1 MATTWIVSCDSSR
14 ARVLQVTG
22 RDRLEEIE
30 DLVNPAARMHD
41 RELRTDSHPRYNGH
55 GGVGKA
61 GSAPT
66 GGPGNDREEMTAA
79 EVETEKFAKQIG
91 RHLEKARMEHR
102 YDRLFLL
109 APPRFLGMI
118 RKELGKEVE
127 KLVVDEIDKDL
138 SWFDAGRIDRF
149 LKGDGTSAKYP

>member
-30 DLVNPAARMHD
+30 DLVNPAARIHD

-61 GSAPT
+61 GSAAT

-91 RHLEKARMEHR
+91 RYLEKARMDHR

-118 RKELGKEVE
+118 RKELGKEVQ
-127 KLVVDEIDKDL
+127 KLVIDEIDKDVTSL
-138 SWFDAGRIDRF
+138 PAGDLARYIEKR
-149 LKGDGTSAKYP
+149 A